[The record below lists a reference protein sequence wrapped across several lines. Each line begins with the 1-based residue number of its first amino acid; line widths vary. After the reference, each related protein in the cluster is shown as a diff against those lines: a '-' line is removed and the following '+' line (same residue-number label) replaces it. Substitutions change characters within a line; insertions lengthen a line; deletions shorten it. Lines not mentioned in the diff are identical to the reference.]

1 MMSLK
6 NIDEEVISITLS
18 DPKVEEVQYLLN
30 SNVLNNSEEKLLER
44 FLECSGLYGISKIKE
59 LLAQLGITKEK
70 IDALKVYDKSELF
83 DRMCDL
89 ITKRR
94 KARSKDPVP
103 GRDPEIPRQAGYR

>member
-59 LLAQLGITKEK
+59 LLAEYKEK
-70 IDALKVYDKSELF
+70 EKKKMILYIKNYLKIQIMMLWEKKQLT
-83 DRMCDL
+83 L
-89 ITKRR
+89 
-94 KARSKDPVP
+94 
-103 GRDPEIPRQAGYR
+103 